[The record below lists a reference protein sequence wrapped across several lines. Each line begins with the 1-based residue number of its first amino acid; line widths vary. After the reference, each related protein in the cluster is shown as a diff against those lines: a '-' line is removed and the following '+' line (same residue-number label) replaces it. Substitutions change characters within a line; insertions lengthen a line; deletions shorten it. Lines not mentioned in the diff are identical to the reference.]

1 MQGWR
6 TNNQMGVTMSKAP
19 RKALQPAWD
28 RVGGLAAPSKMPEW
42 STSTPASMC
51 NVGTR
56 LRKVEGSTCEGCYAF
71 ERGNYRFQPVQN
83 ALMRRYDA
91 LESETWVD
99 DMTTLIL
106 ALVKGSF
113 RWHDSGDIKNL
124 GHLQNIVQVALNT
137 PHIKHWLPTREY
149 RVVAIYRQLYGEFPP
164 NLAVRLSAHM
174 VDGVAPSVGLPT
186 SQVSTD
192 ISKATCPAT
201 MPDSDHK
208 CHNCRACWD
217 TSAESNV
224 VYYKH

>member
-1 MQGWR
+1 
-6 TNNQMGVTMSKAP
+6 MSKAP
-19 RKALQPAWD
+19 RKDLQLAWD
-28 RVGGLAAPSKMPEW
+28 RVGGFSAPSKMPEW

-56 LRKVEGSTCEGCYAF
+56 LRDVVGSTCESCYAF
-71 ERGNYRFQPVQN
+71 ERGNYRFQTVQA

-106 ALVKGSF
+106 ALVKHEF

-124 GHLQNIVQVALNT
+124 AHLQNIVQVALNT
-137 PHIKHWLPTREY
+137 PHIRHWLPTREY
-149 RVVAIYRQLYGEFPP
+149 RIDSIYRQLYGEYPP

-186 SQVSTD
+186 SQVTED
-192 ISKATCPAT
+192 LAKVTCHATLPK
-201 MPDSDHK
+201 SDHK
-208 CHNCRACWD
+208 CHDCRACWD
-217 TSAESNV
+217 TSPDSNV
-224 VYYKH
+224 VYYKHG